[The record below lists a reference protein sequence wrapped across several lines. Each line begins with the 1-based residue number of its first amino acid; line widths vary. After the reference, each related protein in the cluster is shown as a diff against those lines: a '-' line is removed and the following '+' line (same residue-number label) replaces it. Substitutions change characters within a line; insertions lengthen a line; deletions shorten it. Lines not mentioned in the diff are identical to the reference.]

1 MVSTKTVTRRRIE
14 GRRDE
19 ILAIARQAFYEQGYQ
34 KASMRVIA
42 GRAGLTQAALYY
54 HFENKE
60 ELLHTI
66 IAQFSERFFLTLV
79 DCLSKGRSP
88 EDSLEAMIHAQI
100 GIIVTNKKDIKI
112 LIEDKDKIEKTNLS
126 QIKRTE
132 RDILS
137 LYKSCLKEIQAVGR
151 IPPGDLNVMAFGI
164 IGMIN
169 SLYQWHRD
177 DGPMGVEELGDAMS
191 GMLLRGLLAG
201 DATPAAPP
209 ARD

>member
-1 MVSTKTVTRRRIE
+1 MVATKTITRRRIE

-79 DCLSKGRSP
+79 DCLSKGRTP

-100 GIIVTNKKDIKI
+100 GIIVANKKDIKI
-112 LIEDKDKIEKTNLS
+112 LIEDKDKIEKSNLS
-126 QIKRTE
+126 RIKKTE

-137 LYKSCLKEIQAVGR
+137 LYKSCLKEIQAAGR

-177 DGPMGVEELGDAMS
+177 DGPMGVEELGDTMS
-191 GMLLRGLLAG
+191 GMLLRGLFAG
-201 DATPAAPP
+201 DATPVVPP